1 MIDFARLAEPHP
13 ERSVFAA
20 LAPTLHHLAMY
31 DVGYRVP
38 LTQLRRAH
46 LELQAQDVAPTTQ
59 TLTAWEAV
67 EAILEAPRTD
77 VTCVLAFTLDEDR
90 TRFARQAT
98 LLPSQHAV
106 MDLDRESVTRLFGLA
121 SPGDRVVLIGVHVR
135 RFAEPVAASGLY
147 RIITLS

>member
-13 ERSVFAA
+13 ERSAFAA

-59 TLTAWEAV
+59 TLTAREAV
-67 EAILEAPRTD
+67 EMILAAPRTD

-98 LLPSQHAV
+98 LLPQPHAV
-106 MDLDRESVTRLFGLA
+106 MDRAAVTDLFGEA
-121 SPGDRVVLIGVHVR
+121 SPGDRVVIIGVHVR